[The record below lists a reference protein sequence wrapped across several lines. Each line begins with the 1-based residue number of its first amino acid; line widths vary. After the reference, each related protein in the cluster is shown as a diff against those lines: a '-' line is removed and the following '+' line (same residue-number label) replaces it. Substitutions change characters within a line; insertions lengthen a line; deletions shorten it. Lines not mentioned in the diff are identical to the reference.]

1 MPGNKFEVQC
11 CMASHMEWHQPV
23 QEEADW
29 LRLLL
34 LKNEVRNIADTTPA
48 NPALI
53 SCIEWRP
60 GLGCSCSKT
69 DSIITHRHDHLST

>member
-1 MPGNKFEVQC
+1 MPGSKFEVQC
-11 CMASHMEWHQPV
+11 YMASHMEWHQPV

-34 LKNEVRNIADTTPA
+34 LKNEVRNIADTTPV

-53 SCIEWRP
+53 SCIEWR
-60 GLGCSCSKT
+60 LYKKK
-69 DSIITHRHDHLST
+69 HDQVWAVAVRKRIQ